1 MNDECLYRLFQLDT
15 GQRDVRVSLFFTC
28 TKGGPL
34 LNLLGLLYQLVYH
47 YIVYPIVSI
56 TQCIAHRPI
65 DPIEKGSGSHPSK
78 FKVTIIRIRLI
89 QGQAIQVSHLP
100 ASKST
105 GTK

>member
-15 GQRDVRVSLFFTC
+15 GQRAVRVSLFFTC

-34 LNLLGLLYQLVYH
+34 PLLNLLGLLYRLVYH
-47 YIVYPIVSI
+47 SLVYPIVSI

-65 DPIEKGSGSHPSK
+65 DPIEKGSHPSK

-89 QGQAIQVSHLP
+89 QGQANQVSHLP

-105 GTK
+105 RTK